1 MNSRR
6 LTLLGRIAVVAC
18 LPYLALKLLW
28 VLGFDIGV
36 IDPLRVSRATW
47 VAGNA
52 FTFLL
57 DAVAAA
63 VAHTLTRPAGRRAPA
78 WLLALPLWM
87 ASGLLLPLLTGLVG
101 GSLTGLVTGA
111 RNPLAAGDF
120 LAPWVFGVVYGGF
133 LVEAVTLLGAFT
145 VYAHQRWGGLLRRP
159 LRTLPDT
166 GTRAVQR
173 IFLLPAAVLLAAL
186 GTVRILWGTG
196 STLGMAA
203 TDGQSRTVLTAAA
216 DWSQGLYSVAGA
228 AGLLLLVLP
237 GLLPRLRVRTAL
249 ALAWSGS
256 GAAFA
261 CGGCLWLGQAVA
273 DGLSPGA
280 SAVPEGLPGLL
291 GALELCTGL
300 VVLCAGAFTLC
311 ELTAAA
317 RPAPPAEHGNP
328 APPVRRTQEHS
339 AFSASRRPTREC
351 ATPDDR

>member
-1 MNSRR
+1 MR
-6 LTLLGRIAVVAC
+6 
-18 LPYLALKLLW
+18 P
-28 VLGFDIGV
+28 
-36 IDPLRVSRATW
+36 PH
-47 VAGNA
+47 
-52 FTFLL
+52 
-57 DAVAAA
+57 AAA
-63 VAHTLTRPAGRRAPA
+63 RA
-78 WLLALPLWM
+78 
-87 ASGLLLPLLTGLVG
+87 AS
-101 GSLTGLVTGA
+101 
-111 RNPLAAGDF
+111 

-159 LRTLPDT
+159 LHTLP
-166 GTRAVQR
+166 GAGNRAVQR

-186 GTVRILWGTG
+186 GTVRIPWGTG
-196 STLGMAA
+196 STLGVAA
-203 TDGQSRTVLTAAA
+203 TDVESRNILTAAA
-216 DWSQGLYSVAGA
+216 DRAQGLYSVAGA

-261 CGGCLWLGQAVA
+261 CVGCLWLGQAVA

-280 SAVPEGLPGLL
+280 SALPAGLPGPL
-291 GALELCTGL
+291 GALELRTGL

-317 RPAPPAEHGNP
+317 RPAPPAEHGLP
-328 APPVRRTQEHS
+328 APPMWRAQEHS

>member
-28 VLGFDIGV
+28 VLGFDLGV
-36 IDPLRVSRATW
+36 IEPPRVSRATW
-47 VAGNA
+47 VAANA

-57 DAVAAA
+57 DAVAAV
-63 VAHTLTRPAGRRAPA
+63 VAHALTRPAARRAPA

-101 GSLTGLVTGA
+101 GGLTGLVTGA

-133 LVEAVTLLGAFT
+133 LIEAVTLLGAFT

-159 LRTLPDT
+159 LHALPGT
-166 GTRAVQR
+166 GTRTVQR

-196 STLGMAA
+196 STLGVAA
-203 TDGQSRTVLTAAA
+203 SDTDSRTVLTAAA

-228 AGLLLLVLP
+228 VGLLLLVLP

-249 ALAWSGS
+249 ALAWAGS

-280 SAVPEGLPGLL
+280 SAVPDGLPGLL
-291 GALELCTGL
+291 GALELCAGL

-311 ELTAAA
+311 ELSAAA
-317 RPAPPAEHGNP
+317 RPASPAEHGRP
-328 APPVRRTQEHS
+328 APPMRRTQERS

>member
-1 MNSRR
+1 M
-6 LTLLGRIAVVAC
+6 
-18 LPYLALKLLW
+18 
-28 VLGFDIGV
+28 
-36 IDPLRVSRATW
+36 
-47 VAGNA
+47 
-52 FTFLL
+52 
-57 DAVAAA
+57 
-63 VAHTLTRPAGRRAPA
+63 
-78 WLLALPLWM
+78 
-87 ASGLLLPLLTGLVG
+87 
-101 GSLTGLVTGA
+101 
-111 RNPLAAGDF
+111 
-120 LAPWVFGVVYGGF
+120 
-133 LVEAVTLLGAFT
+133 
-145 VYAHQRWGGLLRRP
+145 YAHQRWGGLLRRP
-159 LRTLPDT
+159 LHALPDT

-173 IFLLPAAVLLAAL
+173 IFLLPAAVLLVAL

-196 STLGMAA
+196 STLGVAA
-203 TDGQSRTVLTAAA
+203 TDAESRTVLSSAA
-216 DWSQGLYSVAGA
+216 DWAQGLYAGTGA

-280 SAVPEGLPGLL
+280 SAVPAGLPGLL

-317 RPAPPAEHGNP
+317 ARPAPAAGPGRPAPPMERA
-328 APPVRRTQEHS
+328 QEHS
-339 AFSASRRPTREC
+339 AFSASRRHTREC

>member
-36 IDPLRVSRATW
+36 IEAPRVSRATW

-57 DAVAAA
+57 DAVAAV
-63 VAHTLTRPAGRRAPA
+63 VAHTLTRPGGRRAPA
-78 WLLALPLWM
+78 WLLAFPLWM

-111 RNPLAAGDF
+111 RNPLTTGDF

-159 LRTLPDT
+159 LHDLP
-166 GTRAVQR
+166 GTASRAVQR

-196 STLGMAA
+196 STLGVAA
-203 TDGQSRTVLTAAA
+203 TDTSSRNVLTAAA
-216 DWSQGLYSVAGA
+216 DWSQGLYSVSRRRRAAAPGPAGPA
-228 AGLLLLVLP
+228 APAPGPYGAGP
-237 GLLPRLRVRTAL
+237 GLVRQCRGLRLRGLPLARTGGGRRPLPRRLRGPRRPPGPA
-249 ALAWSGS
+249 GR
-256 GAAFA
+256 
-261 CGGCLWLGQAVA
+261 
-273 DGLSPGA
+273 PGA
-280 SAVPEGLPGLL
+280 VHRAR
-291 GALELCTGL
+291 GALRRCVHPLRTHRRGPPRIP
-300 VVLCAGAFTLC
+300 GG
-311 ELTAAA
+311 A
-317 RPAPPAEHGNP
+317 RPPGPAHG
-328 APPVRRTQEHS
+328 ARTRTRRFLRIAS
-339 AFSASRRPTREC
+339 AHTGMRDSG
-351 ATPDDR
+351 